1 MRESTAHFQDTP
13 TLNEEIDLTIP
24 TIPTRTSQSFT
35 GLQKHCCCCDENIPS
50 AELRRWNQ
58 LPIAC
63 PSPEGV
69 VTVPL
74 IGGSGHFRM
83 LQVPSKAS
91 IPTRENRFRQRRR
104 RDPVQFIGDVRQQIP
119 RSCRP
124 SQVSSQTCKEKLIG
138 SCLVARIINLM
149 YRATNRI
156 KQSRKPNPYVRGCGR
171 PGKSR
176 GSGRSPCNT
185 VKTVTIVQARHCK
198 NTGRTLWSPAY
209 SKACE
214 LSYGD
219 YLRAGVAT
227 ALPGRLS
234 NESVSLCSA
243 RIV

>member
-1 MRESTAHFQDTP
+1 MIRDEAVKRFTSFFFWVGDVALQNGVFPYCHLDMDTLLVLLGSKCRRVLNSRHRHMQECENP
-13 TLNEEIDLTIP
+13 RHTSKTRPPLNEEIDL

-138 SCLVARIINLM
+138 SCLVARI
-149 YRATNRI
+149 A
-156 KQSRKPNPYVRGCGR
+156 
-171 PGKSR
+171 
-176 GSGRSPCNT
+176 
-185 VKTVTIVQARHCK
+185 
-198 NTGRTLWSPAY
+198 
-209 SKACE
+209 
-214 LSYGD
+214 
-219 YLRAGVAT
+219 
-227 ALPGRLS
+227 AL
-234 NESVSLCSA
+234 EST
-243 RIV
+243 